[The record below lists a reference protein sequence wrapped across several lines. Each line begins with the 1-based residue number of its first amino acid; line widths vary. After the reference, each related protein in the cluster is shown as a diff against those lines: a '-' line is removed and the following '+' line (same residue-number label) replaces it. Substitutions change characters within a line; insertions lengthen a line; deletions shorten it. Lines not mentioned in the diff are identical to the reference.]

1 MGTALCKLVT
11 RYKGKQL
18 IRTGDETTERRGITG
33 KGSLTTR
40 DIDKIQKYYGK
51 AIPDNPGNIEGMTK
65 SIKAAF
71 GHYSNDH
78 QFCPHGETWCKFQCN
93 DPASKDKA
101 IAPGVMKLV
110 EPVLTTLQS
119 LIS

>member
-1 MGTALCKLVT
+1 MLAMYVQVRMGTALCKLVT

-93 DPASKDKA
+93 DPAS
-101 IAPGVMKLV
+101 
-110 EPVLTTLQS
+110 TTKQLLQE
-119 LIS
+119 L